1 MSCSLSYSVV
11 KNTEEGTNVGGLFLL
26 LSCSAVRHTIR
37 SDSVDFGLRV
47 LDAWKLHR
55 GEDLMFVLL
64 LQGSDAGIE
73 SIRQGEWCGTN

>member
-11 KNTEEGTNVGGLFLL
+11 KNTEGTNVGGLFWL
-26 LSCSAVRHTIR
+26 LSCSTVRHTMR

-47 LDAWKLHR
+47 LDAWKLHK
-55 GEDLMFVLL
+55 GGDLMFVLL